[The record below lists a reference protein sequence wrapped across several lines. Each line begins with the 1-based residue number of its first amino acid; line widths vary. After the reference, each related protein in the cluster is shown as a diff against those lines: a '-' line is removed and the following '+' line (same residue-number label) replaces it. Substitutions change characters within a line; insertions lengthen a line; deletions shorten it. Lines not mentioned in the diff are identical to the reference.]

1 MIESVD
7 TLTRLRS
14 ASSAQNVSV
23 AGRPLRTAFVITSMP
38 VGGAETLLVN
48 LIRGFD
54 HKRIAPELVCLKE
67 LGPLGVQLATEIPS
81 KHSMIRSKY
90 DITILYRLAKHFR
103 RHQVDAV
110 ITVGA
115 GDKMFWGRMAASIAG
130 VPVVCSALHSTGWP
144 DGVGRLNRMLTR
156 ITDGFIAVAQSHGEF
171 LVDFER
177 FPATKV
183 AVIRNGIDA
192 KRFKPDSIERESV
205 RAELGLGSS
214 ASLVGIVAA
223 LRPEKNHELFL
234 NVASQ
239 TVRILP
245 DAHFIII
252 GEGPERAKIESIIAS
267 KNLHKNVHLLGNR
280 HDTPRLLAALD
291 AFLLTSHNEANPVS
305 ILEALACGVP
315 VVATR
320 VGSIAETVQDGLTG
334 YTVDAGDADQ
344 ASKRLMQL
352 LLDTDHAV
360 LLGKNG
366 RELVQRTGSLESMVE
381 GYQELIERI
390 FASKVRCA
398 SSKEVPS

>member
-1 MIESVD
+1 MIQ
-7 TLTRLRS
+7 TLNTATDRLL
-14 ASSAQNVSV
+14 ADCPTQAIPI

-54 HKRIAPELVCLKE
+54 RDRIAPELVCLKE
-67 LGPLGVQLATEIPS
+67 LGPLGVSLATEIPS

-90 DITILYRLAKHFR
+90 DVTILYRLAKHFR

-115 GDKMFWGRMAASIAG
+115 GDKMFWGRLAAKLAG
-130 VPVVCSALHSTGWP
+130 VPVICSALHSTGWP
-144 DGVGRLNRMLTR
+144 DGVGCLNRMLTNF
-156 ITDGFIAVAQSHGEF
+156 TDGFIAVAQTHGEF

-177 FPATKV
+177 FPASKV

-192 KRFKPDSIERESV
+192 QRFKPNARAREAV
-205 RAELGLGSS
+205 RAELGLGPT

-234 NVASQ
+234 EVSSR
-239 TVRILP
+239 VVSILP
-245 DAHFIII
+245 DAHFVII
-252 GEGPERAKIESIIAS
+252 GEGPERAKIETIIAS
-267 KNLHKNVHLLGNR
+267 KSLDSNVRLLGNR

-291 AFLLTSHNEANPVS
+291 AFLLTSHNEASPVS

-315 VVATR
+315 VVATN
-320 VGSIAETVQDGLTG
+320 VGSIEETVQNDFTG
-334 YTVDAGDADQ
+334 YTVVAGDAEQ
-344 ASKRLMQL
+344 ATKHVLQL
-352 LLDTDHAV
+352 LLDPSHATS
-360 LLGKNG
+360 LGHHG
-366 RELVQRTGSLESMVE
+366 RELVQQTGSLESMIE

-390 FASKVRCA
+390 FASKRQPA
-398 SSKEVPS
+398 SAYR